1 MPSGV
6 LAFVEQYTGAAAL
19 LVLSFVAGGIRLLTK
34 DATLRQDTRGAVGP
48 LIFALA
54 LRLVGRGYVTVWGE
68 SLVSNL
74 LKAIALTGGALG
86 AIRLGASIAFWAAR
100 RRGAATPK
108 ILRDVI
114 DAVLFAIAF
123 GVILKTT
130 FDIELSSFIATSA
143 LVSVVLGLALQD
155 TLGNLF
161 AGLSLQ
167 AENPFVVGDWIQ
179 TPDYIGRIVEVAWR
193 GVKIETRRLE
203 LITIPNNM
211 LARGVIVNLSRQLDG
226 PVCRDLF
233 IHVDRGV
240 PPNLVRAEIFGV
252 LDGVALV
259 RKTPPADVVL
269 TDYRD
274 NAMRFD
280 LRYWVDRFEDAR
292 PADHAVM
299 TGLWYRL
306 RRANVPFA
314 VPAHH
319 LLHDSKAPRLV
330 DPATRD
336 IDGDV
341 TTYSPP
347 VQALATLRIL
357 EGLAPEVIGELAG
370 HVRRLAY
377 GQGEIIAREGGNDNK
392 LYVVAE
398 GKVGIDQEGN
408 HVDLLPGE
416 IFGEMSMLADEPH
429 PATFRAI
436 TDVSLLVMDHAAVG
450 AIFTASPEIA
460 HRIAGV
466 LAERKEF
473 LEQAGPARRV
483 KTASEVQEERGRV
496 FARIRDLFAR
506 P

>member
-1 MPSGV
+1 MPTGI

-19 LVLSFVAGGIRLLTK
+19 LVLTFAAGGIRLLTK
-34 DATLRQDTRGAVGP
+34 DATLRQDTRGAVAP
-48 LIFALA
+48 LLLALA
-54 LRLVGRGYVTVWGE
+54 LRLAGRGYVAVWGE
-68 SLVSNL
+68 SLISNL
-74 LKAIALTGGALG
+74 LKAIALSAGAFG

-100 RRGAATPK
+100 RRGATTPK

-233 IHVDRGV
+233 VHVDRSV
-240 PPNLVRAEIFGV
+240 PPNLVRAELFAV
-252 LDGVALV
+252 LDGVPLV

-269 TDYRD
+269 ADYRD
-274 NAMRFD
+274 NAIRFD
-280 LRYWVDRFEDAR
+280 LRFWVDRFEDAR

-299 TGLWYRL
+299 TAMWYRL
-306 RRANVPFA
+306 RRANIPFS
-314 VPAHH
+314 VPARH
-319 LLHDSKAPRLV
+319 LLHDAKGPRAS
-330 DPATRD
+330 DPLTWD
-336 IDGDV
+336 VDGDV
-341 TTYSPP
+341 TTHAPP
-347 VQALATLRIL
+347 AQALAGLGVL
-357 EGLAPEVIGELAG
+357 EGLSPEVLGELAG

-377 GQGEIIAREGGNDNK
+377 GLGEIVAREGGNDHR

-398 GKVGIDQEGN
+398 GKVSIDLESTHLELG
-408 HVDLLPGE
+408 PGE
-416 IFGEMSMLADEPH
+416 IFGEMSMVADDPH
-429 PATFRAI
+429 PATFRAM
-436 TDVSLLVMDHAAVG
+436 TDVSLLVMDTAAVG
-450 AIFTASPEIA
+450 AIFTASPEVA
-460 HRIAGV
+460 RRIAGV
-466 LAERKEF
+466 LAERKTY
-473 LEQAGPARRV
+473 LEQASPARRI
-483 KTASEVQEERGRV
+483 KTASEVQEEQSRV
-496 FARIRDLFAR
+496 FARIRDLFTR
-506 P
+506 Q